1 MADYDR
7 YEERRRRWEEKVERR
22 RQRWESRW
30 AGGGRSRHGSGGIF
44 VGVFLAAIGVAL
56 LLQNLGIVFIDDL
69 WRYWPVIL
77 IALGFSKVVSACG
90 FSGRVWGG
98 MVALIGTIFLL
109 DNLGYLP
116 GRVWNY
122 IWPVILITVGVGM
135 LLRSLDR
142 GTRWDWWNPSPPS
155 DPSRA
160 SSASFAGSGAG
171 AAGIAGSSVSENSLH
186 NTLNEWAFFG
196 GVRRRIDAQDFEG
209 GEAMAIFGGI
219 RIDMDRAASK
229 KDEIRIEA
237 NALFGGIDFR
247 VPDTWAV
254 TVRGTGIFGGYEDKT
269 IEPRPSETKAPHL
282 IISGVAVFGGVTVKN

>member
-30 AGGGRSRHGSGGIF
+30 DGSGRRHGSGGVFI
-44 VGVFLAAIGVAL
+44 GIFLAAIGVAL
-56 LLQNLGIVFIDDL
+56 LLQNLGILFIDDL

-77 IALGFSKVVSACG
+77 IALGISKMATACG
-90 FSGRVWGG
+90 ASGRVWGG
-98 MVALIGTIFLL
+98 MVALIGGIFLA

-116 GRVWNY
+116 GHVWNY
-122 IWPVILITVGVGM
+122 IWPAVLIMIGVGM
-135 LLRSLDR
+135 LIRSVDR
-142 GTRWDWWNPSPPS
+142 GSRWDWWNPQPPT

-160 SSASFAGSGAG
+160 ASGPVAGAG
-171 AAGIAGSSVSENSLH
+171 GVAGSSVSDGSLH

-219 RIDMDRAASK
+219 RIDLDRAAAK
-229 KDEIRIEA
+229 KEEVCIEA
-237 NALFGGIDFR
+237 NAMFGGIDFR

-269 IEPRPSETKAPHL
+269 IEPRPSEGKPTHL